1 MIFLL
6 FNILLLLISSIILF
20 DFKKGFLAVLCYRMA
35 VPYMVRFDMGP
46 ISINGNDLLLL
57 ILFISFIIHGDIR
70 KVPIPKEIRN
80 LMLIYISTTLL
91 LILFSYEIV
100 PYSYQI
106 SSFARK
112 FLLQEQLF
120 FFLGFFA
127 LRNSS
132 IKGVTTTILIIAILC
147 GIYGIF
153 TYIIKANPYVDG
165 VSIAYTGKID
175 RFSDFIFE
183 ERGLLSGRICGTKTH
198 PLEWGQLWV
207 IIISFCFLAK
217 NYIHKIWLFVIAAI
231 GLVNILLCGSRSSL
245 LALAVIAVFFVLI
258 VGFNKRYLLYTLFAM
273 IIGVSYLYHSKT
285 QKITDNNIILASIMF
300 WDDSYSNKLSIHG
313 SSFGMRQIQLQESYK
328 MISNNPL
335 CGVGYDYEYYNKRN
349 NTHELWG
356 MESILFKKLVEQ
368 GFLGLFI
375 FFLVYFTYYHFLKN
389 LFVKSE
395 ELKLFLGYTLSYLV
409 SIIAT
414 GIQGGTWVFYILLQ
428 YIIATNRNTKVHLSK
443 SSKICKRK
451 S

>member
-20 DFKKGFLAVLCYRMA
+20 DFKKGFLAVLCYKMA
-35 VPYMVRFDMGP
+35 VPYMVRFDIGP

-80 LMLIYISTTLL
+80 LILIYISTTLL

-120 FFLGFFA
+120 IFLGFFA

-132 IKGVTTTILIIAILC
+132 IKGVTTVILIIAILC

-153 TYIIKANPYVDG
+153 TYFIKANPYVDG
-165 VSIAYTGKID
+165 LSVAYTGKID

-183 ERGLLSGRICGTKTH
+183 ERDLLSGRICGTKTH

-285 QKITDNNIILASIMF
+285 QKISDNNIILASIMF
-300 WDDSYSNKLSIHG
+300 WDDSYSNELSIQG
-313 SSFGMRQIQLQESYK
+313 SSFGMRQRQLQESYK
-328 MISNNPL
+328 MILNNPL
-335 CGVGYDYEYYNKRN
+335 CGVGYDYQYYKNKN
-349 NTHELWG
+349 GVDNLLG
-356 MESILFKKLVEQ
+356 MDLFSAL
-368 GFLGLFI
+368 LGL
-375 FFLVYFTYYHFLKN
+375 
-389 LFVKSE
+389 
-395 ELKLFLGYTLSYLV
+395 
-409 SIIAT
+409 
-414 GIQGGTWVFYILLQ
+414 
-428 YIIATNRNTKVHLSK
+428 
-443 SSKICKRK
+443 
-451 S
+451 